1 MARLLDNISNDPA
14 ASNWV
19 KAALQGALERDPV
32 DAVNDAQILLEALQE
47 HLVELI
53 RLHDL

>member
-1 MARLLDNISNDPA
+1 MARLLDDISNDPA
-14 ASNWV
+14 ASNWL

-47 HLVELI
+47 HLAELMHAHN
-53 RLHDL
+53 L